1 MPQEPQEPDI
11 TQGEKNSL
19 WLKTACKEARWAL
32 ENPLFWE
39 QGAACST
46 KGASK
51 GSGGKGKGSSSSS
64 SSYYQGLR

>member
-11 TQGEKNSL
+11 TPGEKNSL
-19 WLKTACKEARWAL
+19 WLKGACEEAAWAL
-32 ENPLFWE
+32 ENPWFWE
-39 QGAACST
+39 QGAAYTGKS
-46 KGASK
+46 ASK